1 MIGRSAGFLA
11 ASALGATALILPP
24 GIAPASTDDSG
35 SLPSIVNPKNQLIQ
49 LPCPAC
55 AFSPNGK
62 LAEEKDFDDLFWI
75 QGGANDVLLNFSV
88 SDDGLALELD
98 GKAVYA
104 PSCQTNALLSGERL
118 YVHQVPATV
127 DGFETESFE
136 SRKVPLEVTSVGL
149 STEAEVRASPEG
161 DVIVQLQLHIMG
173 LEGHFMQFDGV
184 RIHLLQSS
192 AGEFLILR
200 LDVVPDSSFTL
211 FHGMP
216 ALPPHPPTPPTLQA
230 PDMKSCKSLP
240 TAFCKFREMVQ
251 EKIDNMRQS
260 HPESRPQL
268 PKLNGLPPPHMPPSI
283 NPHNLDFVAPPPHQH
298 HGRPHHVRPHGDH
311 HHTGH
316 FGFHSLAR
324 SVISILIPVMA
335 GITVGLLV
343 SLLGLLVGR
352 MIGFVWLRIYP
363 NNHQR
368 SRHGRHS
375 RRLRR
380 HYAADE
386 GKILL
391 CEEDLE
397 PLPRYEDAPA
407 YEEVETRPSK

>member
-1 MIGRSAGFLA
+1 MIGRSAGIFA

-24 GIAPASTDDSG
+24 GIAPASSDDDA

-55 AFSPNGK
+55 AFSPN
-62 LAEEKDFDDLFWI
+62 EELTEKKDFDDLLWI
-75 QGGANDVLLNFSV
+75 QGGANDVVLNFTV
-88 SDDGLALELD
+88 SDDGLALELG

-127 DGFETESFE
+127 DDIESDSDE
-136 SRKVPLEVTSVGL
+136 SRKVPLEITAVGL

-184 RIHLLQSS
+184 RIHLLKSS
-192 AGEFLILR
+192 DGEFLILR
-200 LDVVPDSSFTL
+200 LDVVRDSSFTP

-216 ALPPHPPTPPTLQA
+216 ALPPHSPSRPTLQV

-240 TAFCKFREMVQ
+240 TAFCKFREMI
-251 EKIDNMRQS
+251 EAKIDSMRQS
-260 HPESRPQL
+260 HPDSRPPL
-268 PKLNGLPPPHMPPSI
+268 PNLNGLPPPHMPPSI
-283 NPHNLDFVAPPPHQH
+283 NSHNLDFDAPPPHH
-298 HGRPHHVRPHGDH
+298 HGRPHHVRPYGEH
-311 HHTGH
+311 HHSSH
-316 FGFHSLAR
+316 FGFHSIAR
-324 SVISILIPVMA
+324 SVISVLIPVMA

-352 MIGFVWLRIYP
+352 MVGFVWLRIYP
-363 NNHQR
+363 NHHR
-368 SRHGRHS
+368 RRHGRHT
-375 RRLRR
+375 RRSRR
-380 HYAADE
+380 HYAVDE

-391 CEEDLE
+391 CEDDCE

-407 YEEVETRPSK
+407 YEEIETRPPK